1 MALVMRVAGTVSS
14 DRLRNDIA
22 DTTLIMQWSKRKRSS
37 ERTLRATGGLTA
49 MTTVSLESRTSWFD
63 DAIDTAGQRLER
75 SVAIARLRGD
85 SWIESTWVSDDLS
98 PVTMADVIS
107 PVPTN
112 PNLINFAPSSAAAIG
127 IDISLLQTI
136 GPRRLV
142 RCGTATRLVPWVE
155 LLWLDDAQSFYL
167 TKVPF
172 VEGGNAASTFQCGC
186 ADK

>member
-1 MALVMRVAGTVSS
+1 MRVAGTVSS

-107 PVPTN
+107 
-112 PNLINFAPSSAAAIG
+112 
-127 IDISLLQTI
+127 
-136 GPRRLV
+136 
-142 RCGTATRLVPWVE
+142 
-155 LLWLDDAQSFYL
+155 
-167 TKVPF
+167 
-172 VEGGNAASTFQCGC
+172 
-186 ADK
+186 